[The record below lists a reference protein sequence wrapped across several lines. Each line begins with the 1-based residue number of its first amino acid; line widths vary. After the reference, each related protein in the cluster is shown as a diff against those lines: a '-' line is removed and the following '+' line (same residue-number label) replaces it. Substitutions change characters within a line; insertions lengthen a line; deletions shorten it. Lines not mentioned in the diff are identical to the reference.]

1 MQEQTFRFELAG
13 RPLEVVVGKYAPLS
27 DSSVLVSYSDTQVMV
42 HVTSSKPREGIDFF
56 PLSCDYQEKLYA
68 VGRIPGGYLKREGR
82 PTDKATLSS
91 RLMDRPIR
99 PLFPDGYKNEV
110 QVIAEVLS
118 VDRSCAP
125 EIVAMIGSSIVLS
138 LAEKIPFMGPIGAV
152 QIGMIDDEF
161 IVNPTEEELNSS
173 SLRLVVA
180 GTRDAVMMV
189 EAQADI
195 LPEEKILEA
204 ILLAHEEIKKVVRFV
219 DEIVEVVGVE
229 KVPFEAPQRDAK
241 LVSYVENAA
250 EESFYQ
256 IFRQAFEKEDRQ
268 EQTDALYEALL
279 DKYVEMTPEE
289 EQDEN
294 ALSAEFQA
302 LQKKV
307 MRSMILNEGLR
318 PDGRTAETIRPLFTE
333 TGMIR
338 RTHGSGYFQRGM
350 TSALSITTLGALS
363 DAQRLDGLDLDESK
377 RFMHQYNFP
386 HYSVG
391 ETGPQRGP
399 NRRAIGHGA
408 LGEKALLAVLP
419 SEDEFP
425 YAIRVVAEVLS
436 SNGSSSQASICA
448 SSLSMMDAGVPLK
461 APVAGI
467 AMGLIKEGDQVA
479 ILSDIQ
485 GLEDFLGDMDFKV
498 AGTSE
503 GISAIQ
509 MDIKIAGIDRTILE
523 KALEQARIGRLH
535 ILEAM
540 NAELSEPRELSPH
553 APRVFVL
560 WIDPEKIRDV
570 IGTGGKVITRITTEH
585 NAKIDITDDG
595 RVVITAETAEGGE
608 AAKAEIEEITKDVEV
623 GEVYDAKIVRIA
635 KFGAFVALTQHHEAL
650 CHISEMAPER
660 LDKVEDLF
668 KEGDVIKVKVIGIDE
683 EGKIA
688 CSRKAL
694 LEAEHKKAA
703 MERIKDIKIGDIYT
717 ARILR
722 IAKFG
727 AFVEI
732 LPGVDALC
740 HISELTL
747 KHLRRVEDEFSIGD
761 EIVVKVIN
769 IDGDKIGVSRKA
781 LLDENSHEG

>member
-1 MQEQTFRFELAG
+1 
-13 RPLEVVVGKYAPLS
+13 
-27 DSSVLVSYSDTQVMV
+27 
-42 HVTSSKPREGIDFF
+42 
-56 PLSCDYQEKLYA
+56 
-68 VGRIPGGYLKREGR
+68 
-82 PTDKATLSS
+82 
-91 RLMDRPIR
+91 
-99 PLFPDGYKNEV
+99 
-110 QVIAEVLS
+110 
-118 VDRSCAP
+118 
-125 EIVAMIGSSIVLS
+125 
-138 LAEKIPFMGPIGAV
+138 
-152 QIGMIDDEF
+152 
-161 IVNPTEEELNSS
+161 
-173 SLRLVVA
+173 
-180 GTRDAVMMV
+180 
-189 EAQADI
+189 
-195 LPEEKILEA
+195 
-204 ILLAHEEIKKVVRFV
+204 
-219 DEIVEVVGVE
+219 
-229 KVPFEAPQRDAK
+229 
-241 LVSYVENAA
+241 
-250 EESFYQ
+250 
-256 IFRQAFEKEDRQ
+256 
-268 EQTDALYEALL
+268 
-279 DKYVEMTPEE
+279 
-289 EQDEN
+289 
-294 ALSAEFQA
+294 
-302 LQKKV
+302 
-307 MRSMILNEGLR
+307 MR
-318 PDGRTAETIRPLFTE
+318 
-333 TGMIR
+333 R
-338 RTHGSGYFQRGM
+338 R
-350 TSALSITTLGALS
+350 
-363 DAQRLDGLDLDESK
+363 
-377 RFMHQYNFP
+377 
-386 HYSVG
+386 
-391 ETGPQRGP
+391 
-399 NRRAIGHGA
+399 
-408 LGEKALLAVLP
+408 
-419 SEDEFP
+419 
-425 YAIRVVAEVLS
+425 
-436 SNGSSSQASICA
+436 
-448 SSLSMMDAGVPLK
+448 LK

>member
-27 DSSVLVSYSDTQVMV
+27 DATVLVSYSDTQVMV
-42 HVTSSKPREGIDFF
+42 HVTSAKPREGIDFF
-56 PLSCDYQEKLYA
+56 PLSCDFQEKLYS

-82 PTDKATLSS
+82 PTDKAVLAS

-99 PLFPDGYKNEV
+99 PLFPEDYKNDV

-118 VDRSCAP
+118 IDRSCAP

-138 LAEKIPFMGPIGAV
+138 LAEKIPFQGPIGAV
-152 QIGMIDDEF
+152 QIGMIDGNF
-161 IVNPTEEELNSS
+161 IINPTEEELNDST
-173 SLRLVVA
+173 LRLIVS

-204 ILLAHEEIKKVVRFV
+204 IMLAHEEIKKIVAFV
-219 DEIVEVVGVE
+219 DEIVEVTGVVKEPFVAEE
-229 KVPFEAPQRDAK
+229 KDERIVSLIQDMAYDTIRRVFHEVFDKEARQDQLSELYESMRLRYLEETPEDEQNEDA
-241 LVSYVENAA
+241 LAA
-250 EESFYQ
+250 EY
-256 IFRQAFEKEDRQ
+256 K
-268 EQTDALYEALL
+268 
-279 DKYVEMTPEE
+279 
-289 EQDEN
+289 
-294 ALSAEFQA
+294 A
-302 LQKKV
+302 LQKNI
-307 MRSMILNEGLR
+307 MRAMITDEGVR
-318 PDGRTAETIRPLFTE
+318 PDGRAADVIRPLTSE
-333 TGMIR
+333 TGLIR
-338 RTHGSGYFQRGM
+338 RTHGSGYFKRGM
-350 TSALSITTLGALS
+350 TSALSITTLGALG
-363 DAQRLDGLDLDESK
+363 DAQRLDGLDLEENK

-408 LGEKALLAVLP
+408 LGEKALMAVLP

-425 YAIRVVAEVLS
+425 YAIRVVSEVLS

-467 AMGLIKEGDQVA
+467 AMGLIKEGDKVS

-498 AGTSE
+498 AGTAE
-503 GISAIQ
+503 GVSAIQ
-509 MDIKIAGIDRTILE
+509 MDIKIGGIDRSILE
-523 KALEQARIGRLH
+523 QALEQARVGRLH
-535 ILEAM
+535 ILENM

-585 NAKIDITDDG
+585 DAKIDITDDG

-608 AAKAEIEEITKDVEV
+608 AAKAEIEAITKDVEV

-635 KFGAFVALTQHHEAL
+635 KFGAFVALTPHHEAL
-650 CHISEMAPER
+650 CHISEMTPER

-694 LEAEHKKAA
+694 LEAEHKKAT
-703 MERIKDIKIGDIYT
+703 MERMKDINIGDIYT
-717 ARILR
+717 AKILR

-747 KHLRRVEDEFSIGD
+747 KHLRRVEDEFSVGD

-781 LLDENSHEG
+781 LLDEANDEG